1 LDAFEQ
7 IVSEILIS
15 QGYWVQTSF
24 KVELTKAEK
33 REIGRFSAPRWELD
47 IVAYKG
53 MVDELL
59 VVECKS
65 YFDSRGVTLSSL
77 CLDDPTNTKSRY
89 KLFAEEKLRTVVFSR
104 LVKQL
109 SGNGSCKEFSKV
121 NLALACGKIA
131 TETDREGLMKAFNER
146 GWKLFDL
153 EWLKE
158 GLNSISSD
166 SYENRVSSV
175 ASKILIR

>member
-1 LDAFEQ
+1 MDAFEQ
-7 IVSEILIS
+7 IVSEILIA

-33 REIGRFSAPRWELD
+33 KEVGRFSAPRWELD

-53 MVDELL
+53 MTDEIL

-77 CLDDPTNTKSRY
+77 CLDDPTSTKSRY

-109 SGNGSCKEFSKV
+109 SESGSCKETSKV
-121 NLALACGKIA
+121 GLALACGKIA
-131 TETDREGLMKAFNER
+131 TETDHEGLISAFKKGTGR
-146 GWKLFDL
+146 C
-153 EWLKE
+153 
-158 GLNSISSD
+158 SIS
-166 SYENRVSSV
+166 NG
-175 ASKILIR
+175 